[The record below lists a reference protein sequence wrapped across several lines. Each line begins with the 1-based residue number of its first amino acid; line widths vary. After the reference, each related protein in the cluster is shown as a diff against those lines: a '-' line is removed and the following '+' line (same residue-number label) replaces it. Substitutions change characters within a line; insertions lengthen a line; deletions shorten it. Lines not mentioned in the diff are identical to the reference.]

1 MMQELPLNGFYSG
14 ESRKLTDRRCINW
27 VPNSSDSGSLSS
39 LSLMPTVGIEPITDI
54 EDELWNDNFNNTNG
68 EVLGQIHD
76 GLSLFQ
82 ASVQFHV
89 GSTIVG
95 MSRSAIRVRDLPV
108 TIYNGG
114 GTVSGNSRSSRFA
127 TDGTNLVSVAP
138 SYANNFFDRVYTYD
152 SDLNPTSIDI
162 ADALGSTN
170 AGVSDIAY
178 LGGRFLYLC
187 SIGSTGFNRVHYSRI
202 GEIVP
207 NNLDFF
213 APSGN
218 SERLEGLEVLGDRL
232 YLFAETKT
240 YIYAVSS
247 SVDIPYQL
255 VGTIEAGLS
264 LSLNTNIKC
273 KYNGGLAFYG
283 KQKGETSKVYIMS
296 GSSLQVISN
305 KNIDRIVE
313 EKITSSPFYD
323 SSTMRLFSFS
333 EKGKD
338 FLCFRGIDFCFVY
351 DSADGVWHER
361 KTQGSDTWD
370 FAGYFGTTSARI
382 MVGSKFKERT
392 NGKLF
397 TGTGNQNESI
407 GTELKTSANE
417 DNPEGLVPR
426 EMISSPFNS
435 KNDRIILA
443 ELQPQCS
450 ADFTVVDPLWPKPQ
464 INISVSYDF
473 GNTFEKERSLS
484 VGAIGDYKSTTRFF
498 NFGYVDQAFTVKLRA
513 MNPYPMSVI
522 RLLARTEKGYS

>member
-54 EDELWNDNFNNTNG
+54 EDELWNAKFADTNG
-68 EVLGQIHD
+68 DILGQIHD
-76 GLSLFQ
+76 GLDLFQ
-82 ASVQFHV
+82 ATVQFHV
-89 GSTIVG
+89 GATVVG
-95 MSRSAIRVRDLPV
+95 ISRSAIRVRDLPDA
-108 TIYNGG
+108 GRPA
-114 GTVSGNSRSSRFA
+114 SSRLSRFA
-127 TDGTNLVSVAP
+127 TDGTNLISVAP
-138 SYANNFFDRVYTYD
+138 SYANSFVDRVYSYD
-152 SDLNPTSIDI
+152 SNLNPTYIDFS
-162 ADALGSTN
+162 ALLGSAN
-170 AGVSDIAY
+170 AGVSDVVY

-202 GEIVP
+202 GEVEP

-218 SERLEGLEVLGDRL
+218 NESLKGMEVLGDRL

-264 LSLNTNIKC
+264 LPLNTNIKC

-296 GSSLQVISN
+296 GSSLQAISN

-313 EKITSSPFYD
+313 EKITSSLTYD
-323 SSTMRLFSFS
+323 SSPMRLFSFS

-351 DSADGVWHER
+351 DSVDGVWHER
-361 KTQGSDTWD
+361 KTEGSDTWG
-370 FAGYFGTTSARI
+370 FAGYFETFGIRT

-392 NGKLF
+392 DGKLF
-397 TGTGNQNESI
+397 TGTGNQNESL
-407 GTELKTSANE
+407 GTELKTSTNE

-522 RLLARTEKGYS
+522 RLLTRTEKGYS